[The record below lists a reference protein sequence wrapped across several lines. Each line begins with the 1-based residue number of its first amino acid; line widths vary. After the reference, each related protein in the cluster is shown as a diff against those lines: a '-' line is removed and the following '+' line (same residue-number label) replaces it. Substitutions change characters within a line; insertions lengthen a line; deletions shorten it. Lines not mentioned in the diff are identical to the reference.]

1 VVAGFGGAL
10 QLSSFEQP
18 QQEERNSPA
27 ADGGCENVKPSTLL
41 VCHDHPRRGGGERLA
56 GALSPRP
63 DRCLC
68 SRASATARVPAWPCV
83 RNASGGGSSPSYA
96 HQHPY
101 SSTSCQVL
109 FTIRGF
115 PSLLRPRASRPAAI
129 LATQRVPL
137 ASSDSGGRSVAATL
151 RLHRHAMCFRYCS
164 IEPYGLRIWPSL
176 SRS

>member
-101 SSTSCQVL
+101 NCTSCQVL
-109 FTIRGF
+109 FMIRGF
-115 PSLLRPRASRPAAI
+115 PSLLRPRASRPARPVPRSFWRHNASISDQAI
-129 LATQRVPL
+129 
-137 ASSDSGGRSVAATL
+137 VAAVVPRWTA
-151 RLHRHAMCFRYCS
+151 RPARQATRSTTTMA
-164 IEPYGLRIWPSL
+164 SL
-176 SRS
+176 SSSA